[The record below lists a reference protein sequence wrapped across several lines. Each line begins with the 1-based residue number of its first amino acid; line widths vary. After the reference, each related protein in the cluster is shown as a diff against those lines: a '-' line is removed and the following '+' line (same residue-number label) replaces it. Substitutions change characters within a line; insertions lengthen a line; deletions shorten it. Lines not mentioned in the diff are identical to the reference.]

1 LPFIGIFTVLCNI
14 KKLLLKKAFQ
24 KSRIPEQNAFVVK
37 ELIAPTFDK
46 NWHFHPEYQLFLVL
60 EGKGTRF
67 IGDDMRPFKANDLVV
82 TGPNLPHL
90 WRNDQEYFEKDSKL
104 RTRGIVVYFPEDFL
118 GPQHLG
124 EKEEYEELQTLLK
137 RASLGLQVMGETNK
151 LIKMQLIN
159 LVYKKGLERI
169 IGLLEILLLISRSNE
184 VKPIVQAGYTNAN
197 KESEKDRMSRVY
209 EFVMDQFQHDIKQ
222 EEVAAM
228 INMTSSSF
236 SRYFKSRMNKSFSD
250 FLSEVRISHA
260 CKLLPAENLN
270 ISEVSYESGFNTL
283 SNFNRQFK
291 ERMGM
296 TPKSYKKDFQTR
308 FE

>member
-1 LPFIGIFTVLCNI
+1 
-14 KKLLLKKAFQ
+14 LKKAFQ
-24 KSRIPEQNAFVVK
+24 KSRIPEHSAFVVK
-37 ELIAPTFDK
+37 ELIAPSFDK

-60 EGKGTRF
+60 EGRGTRF
-67 IGDDMRPFKANDLVV
+67 IGDDMRSFKPNDLVV

-90 WRNDQEYFEKDSKL
+90 WRNDQEYFEKESRLK
-104 RTRGIVVYFPEDFL
+104 TRGIVVYFPEDFL
-118 GPQHLG
+118 GNQMG
-124 EKEEYEELQTLLK
+124 EKEEYEELHTLLK
-137 RASLGLQVMGETNK
+137 RASLGLEVVGKTNE
-151 LIKMQLIN
+151 LIKMKLIN
-159 LVYKKGLERI
+159 LVQKKGLERI
-169 IGLLEILLLISRSNE
+169 IGLLEILLVISTSNE
-184 VKPIVQAGYTNAN
+184 VKTIVQAGYTNAN

-209 EFVMDQFQHDIKQ
+209 EFVMVQFQNDIKQ
-222 EEVAAM
+222 EEVAAI

-236 SRYFKSRMNKSFSD
+236 SRYFKTRMNKSFSD

-260 CKLLPAENLN
+260 CKLLPTENLN

>member
-1 LPFIGIFTVLCNI
+1 M
-14 KKLLLKKAFQ
+14 KKAFQ
-24 KSRIPEQNAFVVK
+24 KSRIPEHSAFVVK
-37 ELIAPTFDK
+37 ELIAPSFDK

-60 EGKGTRF
+60 EGRGTRF
-67 IGDDMRPFKANDLVV
+67 IGDDMRSFKPNDLVV

-90 WRNDQEYFEKDSKL
+90 WRNDQEYFEKESRLK
-104 RTRGIVVYFPEDFL
+104 TRGIVVYFPEDFL
-118 GPQHLG
+118 GNQMG
-124 EKEEYEELQTLLK
+124 EKEEYEELHTLLK
-137 RASLGLQVMGETNK
+137 RASLGLEVVGKTNE
-151 LIKMQLIN
+151 LIKMKLIN
-159 LVYKKGLERI
+159 LVQKKGLERI
-169 IGLLEILLLISRSNE
+169 IGLLEILLVISTSNE
-184 VKPIVQAGYTNAN
+184 VKTIVQAGYTNAN

-209 EFVMDQFQHDIKQ
+209 EFVMVQFQNDIKQ
-222 EEVAAM
+222 EEVAAI

-236 SRYFKSRMNKSFSD
+236 SRYFKTRMNKSFSD

-260 CKLLPAENLN
+260 CKLLPTENLN